1 MKKLIL
7 HLAVC
12 AATITAP
19 QLAFA
24 LDIPKSGQYDSRV
37 KFVRYNPS
45 DVVKIIGHYGFSTHV
60 QFSPTETIE
69 SIHLGDE
76 LAWKHHM
83 TRNHLFLKP
92 IEDDADTNL
101 TVITNKRSYNIELL
115 AREPKNIRSSKMY
128 FQVNFR
134 YPDEEAAKKKAENEA
149 QKIREKMNSDPFEGK
164 ALNWNY
170 WGKGEQTISPTQVFD
185 DGTFTYLTFPNNRSV
200 PAVFAV
206 DANGNESRVNFHMH
220 PERAGTMV
228 IHQIAEQFVLRQG
241 DMATCIFNR
250 SWDSIG
256 VTNTTGT
263 TVTGVRRVFR
273 TE

>member
-7 HLAVC
+7 ALTVC
-12 AATITAP
+12 AVTTP

-24 LDIPKSGQYDSRV
+24 LDIPKGGRYDNRV
-37 KFVRYNPS
+37 KFVQYNPA
-45 DVVKIIGHYGFSTHV
+45 DVVKIIGHYGFSTHL
-60 QFSPTETIE
+60 QFSQTEEIL
-69 SIHLGDE
+69 SIHLGDD

-83 TRNHLFLKP
+83 SRNHLFLKP

-101 TVITNKRSYNIELL
+101 TVITNKRAYNIELL
-115 AREPKNIRSSKMY
+115 AREAKNIRSNSMY

-134 YPDEEAAKKKAENEA
+134 YPDEEAAKRKAEDEA
-149 QKIREKMNSDPFEGK
+149 EQIRKKMNRDPFEGK

-170 WGKGEQTISPTQVFD
+170 WGKGEQSISPTQIFD
-185 DGTFTYLTFPNNRSV
+185 DGTFTYLTFPSNRSV

-206 DANGNESRVNFHMH
+206 DANGNESRVDFHMH
-220 PERAGTMV
+220 PEKPGTMV
-228 IHQIAEQFVLRQG
+228 IHQVAEQLVLRQG

-256 VTNTTGT
+256 VTDTTGT
-263 TVTGVRRVFR
+263 TVPGVRRVIR
-273 TE
+273 TDE